1 MATIGV
7 LKLGSITQFLSHEVL
22 GGFTSAAAIIISFS
36 QMKYVLGVKAKK
48 HHYPVN
54 TVIEVFSQV
63 PNTNFAELFIA
74 IISGTIV
81 LLLRRWKKA
90 NLGSDGQ
97 KKTKGEASK
106 CFKFMAVATRFS
118 ALIVVM

>member
-1 MATIGV
+1 M
-7 LKLGSITQFLSHEVL
+7 SHFKSL
-22 GGFTSAAAIIISFS
+22 
-36 QMKYVLGVKAKK
+36 L
-48 HHYPVN
+48 N
-54 TVIEVFSQV
+54 TY
-63 PNTNFAELFIA
+63 FAELFIS